1 MFYRPSASYCCE
13 KVNKLSRDIDSS
25 SDSEFLIHSKHRK
38 INKILNH
45 LSFLLTFNVSKSFDN
60 INVSKVQNR
69 RSVNGHLYKVDWI
82 FARTNP
88 GMNAIANRTSCLVLH
103 ELDAQHG
110 SRQLVVSTTYAP
122 LSNF

>member
-1 MFYRPSASYCCE
+1 MFYRSSASYCCE

-25 SDSEFLIHSKHRK
+25 SDSGFLVHSKHRQNIK
-38 INKILNH
+38 SFIIFINIIH
-45 LSFLLTFNVSKSFDN
+45 LNVSKSFDN

-110 SRQLVVSTTYAP
+110 SRQLVVSTAYAP